1 MSFNAK
7 FTDNEG
13 FLYHAQIR
21 SANAIE
27 HSDTGSSTITTALRD
42 ELALASV
49 NTHKYDVTTNNCYV
63 CVNTANGSFTNAVEI
78 RLPNASVDGRYI
90 HM

>member
-27 HSDTGSSTITTALRD
+27 HSDTGSSTITTALAFPFGGRTETSLSPPHATRRLVD
-42 ELALASV
+42 RMESES
-49 NTHKYDVTTNNCYV
+49 
-63 CVNTANGSFTNAVEI
+63 SFFM
-78 RLPNASVDGRYI
+78 R
-90 HM
+90 